1 MAGRTKLFGW
11 ILLFLVIF
19 LIIGGVDKLVNGSIK
34 AKSQEEIQDEKVI
47 SKYPKINLKTVT
59 KQTDTYTYSINEPDI
74 DSEKVNQSINKWIK
88 GQKKRFV
95 KEAEQNETGMS
106 DGMRADLNIQMETHR
121 ITEHYYSLVFR
132 TYMINGGANGQNT
145 VKVFNIDI
153 EHDRFLKIR
162 DILDLNQDHLE
173 GIQKTI
179 WKELHN
185 QKDIQPYLLVEEFNQ
200 WVKHPEDWEWSIDRK
215 NFSLY
220 IDEYQIAEGAAGAIE
235 IDIPVEKMYIYLQED
250 VDSFLKMPK
259 EQRLEKEKIIQK
271 EQLKLDPDGKYVAL
285 TFDDGPSADVT
296 PRVLKTLKEHN
307 AKATFFMLGN
317 QVDFYPELARKVAE
331 DGHEIGNH
339 SKSHPNLS
347 KLGLEKIKEEMNYT
361 KEKIVEAT
369 GITPRLL
376 RPPYGAYNDHF
387 LTYAKDNGDSII
399 LWSVDS
405 LDWKSRNAFSVKKK
419 VESSV
424 APGGIVLMHDIHP
437 STADALPSLLTQLE
451 KEGYQFVTVS
461 QLLNWK
467 KEQGIGPHF
476 GSLK

>member
-1 MAGRTKLFGW
+1 MSGRIKLPGW

-19 LIIGGVDKLVNGSIK
+19 LIIGGIDRLINVSIK
-34 AKSQEEIQDEKVI
+34 AKSQEEIQEEKVI

-59 KQTDTYTYSINEPDI
+59 KQTDEYTYSINEPDI
-74 DSEKVNQSINKWIK
+74 DSEKVNKSINKWIK
-88 GQKKRFV
+88 DQKEKFV
-95 KEAEQNETGMS
+95 KEAEDNKEVQT

-121 ITEHYYSLVFR
+121 ITEDYYSLVFR
-132 TYMINGGANGQNT
+132 TYMINGGANGQNK

-153 EHDRFLKIR
+153 VNDRFLEIG
-162 DILDLNQDHLE
+162 DILDLNKDNME
-173 GIQKTI
+173 GIQKI
-179 WKELHN
+179 VWEELHN
-185 QKDIQPYLLVEEFNQ
+185 NKDIQSYLLVEEFNQ

-220 IDEYQIAEGAAGAIE
+220 IDEYKIAAGAAGAIE
-235 IDIPVEKMYIYLQED
+235 IDVPVKKMYIYLQKD

-259 EQRLEKEKIIQK
+259 EQKLEKEKIIQQ
-271 EQLKLDPDGKYVAL
+271 EQLKLDPNGKYVAL
-285 TFDDGPSADVT
+285 TFDDGPSPDVT
-296 PRVLKTLKEHN
+296 PRILKALKEHN

-317 QVDFYPELARKVAE
+317 QVDYYPELARKVAE
-331 DGHEIGNH
+331 EGHEIGNH

-347 KLGLEKIKEEMNYT
+347 KLGPKKIKEEMDYT
-361 KEKIVEAT
+361 KDKIAEAT
-369 GITPRLL
+369 GITPHLL

-387 LTYAKDNGDSII
+387 VEYSKENGDSII

-405 LDWKSRNAFSVKKK
+405 LDWKIRNAFSVKKK

-437 STADALPSLLTQLE
+437 STGDSLPNLLTQLE
-451 KEGYQFVTVS
+451 QEGYQFVTVS

-467 KEQGIGPHF
+467 EEQGTGPHF